1 VQLKPTMRSSQQFC
15 LSYATVCMNSGA
27 WNMLGATLL
36 FRFPFGI
43 FHSIWARLFYLA
55 AALFL
60 VWFVYWLAARRT
72 EAALSVRFDE
82 QLWERTRVARDLQDT
97 LLQTIE
103 ASKMVADDALD
114 PSAGPVRM
122 RQALDRLSDWLGQA
136 TEEGQAALNFLRTA
150 GYERNDLATSFRRAA
165 EEFLVDRSVD
175 FALSVT
181 GDSMEMR
188 PVVRDEVYRIGYE
201 AIRNGCKRSG
211 VSRLRVALI
220 YGPDFCLQVSD
231 NGKASGQLVAEASKN
246 GQHAMLRIRKRA
258 EQLGGKLKL
267 IRSADSGTELTLVV
281 PGSVIFRRGYLPLT
295 RPLIELWSRRFWSR
309 KGHPNKRLDD

>member
-122 RQALDRLSDWLGQA
+122 RHALGRVSDWLGQA
-136 TEEGQAALNFLRTA
+136 TAEGQAALNSLRSA
-150 GYERNDLATSFRRAA
+150 GYEGNDLAASFRRAA
-165 EEFLVDRSVD
+165 EGFVADRSVE
-175 FALSVT
+175 FTLSVT
-181 GDSMEMR
+181 GGIMEMR
-188 PVVRDEVYRIGYE
+188 PMVRDEVYRIGYE
-201 AIRNGCKRSG
+201 LIRGACRRSG
-211 VSRLRVALI
+211 VNRLRVGLI

-231 NGKASGQLVAEASKN
+231 NGKASDPLVPEESKDGQPGMHRMRKSAE
-246 GQHAMLRIRKRA
+246 H
-258 EQLGGKLKL
+258 LGGRLRL
-267 IRSADSGTELTLVV
+267 IRSAESGTELTLIV
-281 PGSVIFRRGYLPLT
+281 PGRVIFRRGYLPLAA
-295 RPLIELWSRRFWSR
+295 PLVGLWWRRLWTSQT
-309 KGHPNKRLDD
+309 KN